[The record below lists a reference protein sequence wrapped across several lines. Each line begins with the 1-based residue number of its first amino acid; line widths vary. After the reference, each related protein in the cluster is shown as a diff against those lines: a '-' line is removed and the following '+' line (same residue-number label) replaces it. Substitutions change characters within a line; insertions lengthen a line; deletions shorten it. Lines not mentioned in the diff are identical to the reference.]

1 LRDLFIGIALNL
13 SCNIEERNLIIYL
26 VEEINILKPILQ
38 ILIDNRNDWPT
49 HGASQALMQYSHLS
63 M

>member
-49 HGASQALMQYSHLS
+49 HGAS
-63 M
+63 